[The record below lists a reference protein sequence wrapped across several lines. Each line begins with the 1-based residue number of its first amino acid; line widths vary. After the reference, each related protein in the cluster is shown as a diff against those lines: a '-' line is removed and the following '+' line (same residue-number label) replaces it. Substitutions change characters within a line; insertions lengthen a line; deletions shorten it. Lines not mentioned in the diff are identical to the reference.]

1 MSCFSKNA
9 QIISVEPLNEN
20 EDIENIVHAFPIY
33 DVYPTNVEHPVI
45 FMVPNLVITQ
55 DQRRIPYKY
64 KIISTSVILCCFSII
79 IITIAVNSIN
89 RNNYQSIPK
98 NSIGNY
104 SSVRL

>member
-1 MSCFSKNA
+1 MSC

-33 DVYPTNVEHPVI
+33 DVYPNNDEHPII
-45 FMVPNLVITQ
+45 FMVPNLLITQ
-55 DQRRIPYKY
+55 DQIRIPYKY
-64 KIISTSVILCCFSII
+64 KIVSTSFILCCFSII
-79 IITIAVNSIN
+79 IITIAVSSIN

-104 SSVRL
+104 SSVRLS